1 MNNTIE
7 YKNYVGSVE
16 FSQED
21 NIFYGKVL
29 GIKALLSYE
38 GTNAK
43 ELVDDFH
50 SVIDE
55 YLEVCKSKNIKP
67 EKAYKGNFNVR
78 IPAELHK
85 LAALGAMS
93 QQISLNNLV
102 EKALRSYLSSKN

>member
-16 FSQED
+16 FSQEN

-43 ELVDDFH
+43 ELVEDFH
-50 SVIDE
+50 AVIED
-55 YLEVCKSKNIKP
+55 YLELCKSKNIKP

-85 LAALGAMS
+85 MAVIGAMAR
-93 QQISLNNLV
+93 QISLNNLV
-102 EKALRSYLSSKN
+102 ENAIRNYLSNE

>member
-21 NIFYGKVL
+21 NIFFGKVL

-50 SVIDE
+50 SVIDD
-55 YLEVCKSKNIKP
+55 YLELCKNKNIEP
-67 EKAYKGNFNVR
+67 EKAYKGSFNVR

-85 LAALGAMS
+85 MAVIGAMS
-93 QQISLNNLV
+93 RQISLNSLV
-102 EKALRSYLSSKN
+102 ENALRSYLSE

>member
-21 NIFYGKVL
+21 NIFFGKVL

-50 SVIDE
+50 SVIDD
-55 YLEVCKSKNIKP
+55 YLELCKRKNIEP
-67 EKAYKGNFNVR
+67 EKAYKGSFNVR

-85 LAALGAMS
+85 MAVIGAMS
-93 QQISLNNLV
+93 RQISLNSLV
-102 EKALRSYLSSKN
+102 ENAIRSYLSE